1 MRRDL
6 AGSMET
12 ADYTCFFFR
21 LNPEGSRGWYS
32 RKLSKR
38 LPWINNVRCT
48 PLSLPSTGDTG
59 CWSRA
64 TPLEL
69 APLDSYS
76 LNPHPYLLPFSFVFL
91 FFFSIATIAT
101 PLFSFIRSLR
111 LLHLVEPMLVPHADW
126 TPVIS
131 ITLVRLLWHQA
142 FSVSDDQY
150 WCDSSGER
158 LVWTFEIFFASSNAS
173 STNRKI
179 RS

>member
-1 MRRDL
+1 MLVTRYATRISATRFVL
-6 AGSMET
+6 AES
-12 ADYTCFFFR
+12 ASVSLAVFFC
-21 LNPEGSRGWYS
+21 
-32 RKLSKR
+32 LS
-38 LPWINNVRCT
+38 I
-48 PLSLPSTGDTG
+48 
-59 CWSRA
+59 
-64 TPLEL
+64 
-69 APLDSYS
+69 
-76 LNPHPYLLPFSFVFL
+76 
-91 FFFSIATIAT
+91 FFSIATIAT

-126 TPVIS
+126 TPVTS

-158 LVWTFEIFFASSNAS
+158 LVWSFEIFFASSNAS